1 MAGKIRA
8 LTTSDLDRAAR
19 EVVHPNRLVWVVVG
33 DRAKIEAGVREVGL
47 GEIRF
52 LNPDGTPGGSSG
64 GLQ

>member
-1 MAGKIRA
+1 
-8 LTTSDLDRAAR
+8 
-19 EVVHPNRLVWVVVG
+19 VWVVVG